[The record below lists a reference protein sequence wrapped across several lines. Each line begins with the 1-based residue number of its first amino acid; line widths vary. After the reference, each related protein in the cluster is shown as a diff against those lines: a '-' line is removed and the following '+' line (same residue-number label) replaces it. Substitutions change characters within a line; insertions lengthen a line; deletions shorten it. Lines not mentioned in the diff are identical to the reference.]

1 MTSSTWSV
9 QPGEK
14 LTRSEIHGA
23 YGGNS
28 QAGIAYSASTPN
40 VLVYSDHDKAA
51 ANGYDFDG
59 WDSSRRLYYY
69 TGEGK
74 DGDQVLLRGNKAIA
88 NHVADGNALRLFVAV
103 GNVLGTQTRIH
114 QYVGQFA
121 VDTDQPYFT
130 RTAPGTDG
138 VPRQVLVFRLVPVG
152 PFVVGDDPHT
162 TPVDGAGQ
170 AAQVN
175 SIAVG
180 AIPVAAVRIE
190 QSEVEKTISGTI
202 VQAEAQ
208 LTQRFQRYLEA
219 RHHAVVRYKIVP
231 VGSQAIYSDLADVTG
246 NVLYEAKGCA
256 DRMSVRLALG
266 QVLDYGRYVKGS
278 RLALLLPEYPA
289 ADLVELLEMHD
300 VGCVVEAGENRFVD
314 MTSLR
319 RCP

>member
-1 MTSSTWSV
+1 MTSSIWAV
-9 QPGEK
+9 QPGET
-14 LTRSEIHGA
+14 LVRTQIHGA

-28 QAGIAYSASTPN
+28 QAGIAFSGSTPN
-40 VLVYSDHDKAA
+40 VLVYSDHGKAA

-74 DGDQVLLRGNKAIA
+74 VGDQVVLRGNKAIA

-103 GNVLGTQTRIH
+103 GNVPGTQTRVH
-114 QYVGQFA
+114 QYLGQFA
-121 VDTDQPYFT
+121 VDTDQPYLT
-130 RTAPGTDG
+130 KTAPGIDG
-138 VPRQVLVFRLVPVG
+138 VPRQVLVFRLIPVG

-162 TPVDGAGQ
+162 SPIDGADRS
-170 AAQVN
+170 AEVK
-175 SIAVG
+175 SIGVE
-180 AIPVAAVRIE
+180 AIPVAAVRTE
-190 QSEVEKTISGTI
+190 QSEVEKTISGPI
-202 VQAEAQ
+202 VQVEAQ
-208 LTQRFQRYLEA
+208 LTQRFQKYLKS

-231 VGSQAIYSDLADVTG
+231 VGSPAIYSDLADVTG

-266 QVLDYGRYVKGS
+266 QVLDYGRYVDGS
-278 RLALLLPEYPA
+278 RLAILLPEYPA

-300 VGCVVEAGENRFVD
+300 VGCVVEAGEGNFVD
-314 MTSLR
+314 MTSLG